1 MKPTLSGLFL
11 FVLYGLTTGDDYR
24 IHFYVSIPLNWG
36 DAYTYCNTY
45 YSDMSIVTSVEENQ
59 RLIDAGGDLFDA
71 WIGLYEDKKGQ
82 WIWVNNQPLNFS
94 MIYSYNPNPFY
105 CGYATRFLWYNGYC
119 PFLRP
124 FFCHYVYKPI
134 LVAKNLTWED
144 AITFCRSYHIDLA
157 SATDVNMLKLL
168 QQAIINPPTTS
179 VWIGLRFL
187 AGKWHWVSKGFT
199 QIAYQGLLP
208 SCPAQPYRC
217 GAFNKI
223 TAELEMRDCNEMLS
237 FICY

>member
-24 IHFYVSIPLNWG
+24 IHFYVPIPLSWD

-45 YSDMSIVTSVEENQ
+45 YTDLSIVTSGEENQ
-59 RLIDAGGDLFDA
+59 RLLDAGGDLFQG
-71 WIGLYEDKKGQ
+71 WIGLYRDKKGH
-82 WIWVNNQPLNFS
+82 WIWVDNQPLNFS
-94 MIYSYNPNPFY
+94 MIYFYSPNPYY
-105 CGYATRFLWYNGYC
+105 CGYATQVQWFNGYC
-119 PFLRP
+119 PLMRP

-144 AITFCRSYHIDLA
+144 ALTYCRSNYVDLA
-157 SATDVNMLKLL
+157 SATDVNLLKLL
-168 QQAIINPPTTS
+168 QQTIINPPTAS
-179 VWIGLRFL
+179 VWTGLRFL

-199 QIAYQGLLP
+199 QIPYQGLLP
-208 SCPAQPYRC
+208 SCPEEPYRC
-217 GAFNKI
+217 GAFSKI
-223 TAELEMRDCNEMLS
+223 KAELEMRDCNEMLS